1 MLLNY
6 SENKSHSDSREKNNA
21 EKHEEIFR
29 LKKLLEAKEKEL
41 EISRNSA
48 FSKSKEVTPEL
59 EKFKAPNNEYEPK
72 IEITKESGKESPE
85 QSFDGLNLTR
95 KVPTKA
101 QIKKITQ
108 QIKDADVSHQLIVL
122 VNLTRVKGVFYAIKI
137 AKKMGNAYLLDRLHD
152 AIVNDLF
159 EELIKT
165 KKLHL

>member
-6 SENKSHSDSREKNNA
+6 FENKSRSDSREKNNA
-21 EKHEEIFR
+21 EKQEEISR
-29 LKKLLEAKEKEL
+29 LKKLLETKEKEL
-41 EISRNSA
+41 EISHSST
-48 FSKSKEVTPEL
+48 FSENKEVAPEL
-59 EKFKAPNNEYEPK
+59 EKSKAPNNEYEPK
-72 IEITKESGKESPE
+72 IEIAKESGKESLE
-85 QSFDGLNLTR
+85 QSFDDLNLTR

-108 QIKDADVSHQLIVL
+108 QMKDADVSHQLIIL
-122 VNLTRVKGVFYAIKI
+122 VNLTRVKGVFYAIRI